1 MVASCCGPG
10 EPPPGPHMLYRV
22 PDGDS
27 AKEMQPTV
35 PVCPMSLVVALLS
48 PCTSIWIIFVPI
60 SALAYNKSDA
70 RRQLA
75 ETLHRMATSAT
86 RQLTWAFALKV
97 GIRGGS
103 VAWWFTWCSS
113 RLPFSGRAFPR
124 HNHMQPGSAP
134 RIALL
139 VDWTCNHGDHTILAC
154 STRVGSMESRS
165 PLLDTPKE

>member
-22 PDGDS
+22 PDGDR

-35 PVCPMSLVVALLS
+35 PVCPISLVLAFLS
-48 PCTSIWIIFVPI
+48 SCTSIWIIFVPI

-75 ETLHRMATSAT
+75 ETVHRMATRAT

-97 GIRGGS
+97 DIRGA
-103 VAWWFTWCSS
+103 VAWWFTCGFLKVVLLWSS
-113 RLPFSGRAFPR
+113 VSAA
-124 HNHMQPGSAP
+124 QPHA
-134 RIALL
+134 A
-139 VDWTCNHGDHTILAC
+139 WF
-154 STRVGSMESRS
+154 RS
-165 PLLDTPKE
+165 PSLTGPGTTAIISS

>member
-10 EPPPGPHMLYRV
+10 EPPPGPHMLYRG

-35 PVCPMSLVVALLS
+35 PVCPMSLVVALFS
-48 PCTSIWIIFVPI
+48 SCTSIWIIFVPI
-60 SALAYNKSDA
+60 SALANNKSDA

-75 ETLHRMATSAT
+75 ETVHRIATSAT

-97 GIRGGS
+97 GIRGG
-103 VAWWFTWCSS
+103 VAGWVTCVLFKVVLLWSS
-113 RLPFSGRAFPR
+113 ASR

-139 VDWTCNHGDHTILAC
+139 VDWTWNHGDHTIFCLLH
-154 STRVGSMESRS
+154 SRRI
-165 PLLDTPKE
+165 